1 MSTKKEEVE
10 AILAASTI
18 QTYRASGKGGQ
29 HINKVE
35 TAVRLLHNPSGIVV
49 TAQKERS
56 QYLNKLLAAK
66 KVIAILHERQKKRKL
81 RIATSKSFGVKQQ
94 EAESKKLHSQRKS
107 NRSKKDISSFED

>member
-18 QTYRASGKGGQ
+18 QTFRASGKGGQ

-49 TAQKERS
+49 TAQQERS

-81 RIATSKSFGVKQQ
+81 RIATAKSYGVKKQ
-94 EAESKKLHSQRKS
+94 EEIQKKLHSQRKS
-107 NRSKKDISSFED
+107 NRSKPNFSEE